1 MRPGDRNLRLAWL
14 LVAIVVVGSLVGSEL
29 ADRPPL
35 TNTDRVHDLAG
46 DFACPVCQ
54 GQSLGES
61 DVPIARTIRST
72 IRTMVDR
79 GRTDAEIRSMLVT
92 RFGEDIDYTPSGDG
106 LVGLVWVLPVLVGG
120 TAMAGAAVSIRRWQG
135 RSTGG
140 SAAPGR
146 PVVLIMVAVVAVL
159 AGVLVARSAGDRL
172 AGDTLSG
179 DIRSSTRTLLAD
191 AGVASPD
198 EAISLYS
205 RVLEIQ
211 PSNVEALAY
220 RGWSHWRAGDE
231 APGRS
236 DLDEAVAMDPTY
248 PDVRVFRASQRHAD
262 GDHAGAADD
271 LVALDGLEAPPIVGD
286 LLAASRLRQRIATGL
301 AASGD
306 LLVALELLDS
316 GLDARPDA
324 AHLLAERGWLL
335 VASRSPELVD
345 RGVEN
350 LDEALAL
357 DPLDPY
363 GLAYRAVVLA
373 TVADRAADAAV
384 DLARFAGLAVQP
396 ADLVDLL
403 VVVGLLEPQPKDG
416 S

>member
-1 MRPGDRNLRLAWL
+1 MRIGDRSLRLTWL
-14 LVAIVVVGSLVGSEL
+14 LVVVVVVGSLVGSEL
-29 ADRPPL
+29 AERLPL
-35 TNTDRVHDLAG
+35 TNADRVHDLAG
-46 DFACPVCQ
+46 DFACPVGQ

-61 DVPIARTIRST
+61 DVPIARTIRTT

-79 GRTDAEIRSMLVT
+79 GRTDAEIRSMLVA
-92 RFGEDIDYTPSGDG
+92 RFGENIDYTPRGDG

-120 TAMAGAAVSIRRWQG
+120 TAMAGVVLSIRRWQG

-140 SAAPGR
+140 SAPGR
-146 PVVLIMVAVVAVL
+146 PVVLGIVAVVVVL
-159 AGVLVARSAGDRL
+159 AGVLVARSAGVRL
-172 AGDTLSG
+172 ANASAVE
-179 DIRSSTRTLLAD
+179 RHAVFAHLLAD

-220 RGWSHWRAGDE
+220 RGWSRWRAGDE
-231 APGRS
+231 AHGRS
-236 DLDEAVAMDPTY
+236 DLDEAVAVDPTY

-262 GDHAGAADD
+262 GDHAGAAED
-271 LVALDGLEAPPIVGD
+271 LVALDGLMAPPIVGD
-286 LLAASRLRQRIATGL
+286 LLEASRLRQRLATGL

-316 GLDARPDA
+316 GLGARPDA
-324 AHLLAERGWLL
+324 ADLLAERGWLL
-335 VASRSPELVD
+335 VATRSPELVG
-345 RGVEN
+345 RGLVN

-373 TVADRAADAAV
+373 TVADRPGDAAV
-384 DLARFAGLAVQP
+384 DLARFAGLAGQP

-403 VVVGLLEPQPKDG
+403 VVVGLLEPQP
-416 S
+416 

>member
-1 MRPGDRNLRLAWL
+1 VRFGDRSVGLTWL
-14 LVAIVVVGSLVGSEL
+14 LVLVVVVASLVGSEL

-35 TNTDRVHDLAG
+35 TNAGRVHDLAG

-61 DVPIARTIRST
+61 DVPIARTIRTT

-79 GRTDAEIRSMLVT
+79 GRTDAEIRSMLVA
-92 RFGEDIDYTPSGDG
+92 RFGEDIDYTPRGDG

-120 TAMAGAAVSIRRWQG
+120 AAVAGVTVSIRRWQG
-135 RSTGG
+135 RPIGG
-140 SAAPGR
+140 SAPGR
-146 PVVLIMVAVVAVL
+146 PVVLGVVAVVVVL
-159 AGVLVARSAGDRL
+159 AGVLVARSVGDRS

-198 EAISLYS
+198 EAVSLYS

-220 RGWSHWRAGDE
+220 RGWSHWRAGDR
-231 APGRS
+231 ARGRS
-236 DLDEAVAMDPTY
+236 DLDEAVAVDPAY

-262 GDHAGAADD
+262 GNHAGAAED
-271 LVALDGLEAPPIVGD
+271 LVVLDGLEAPPIVGD
-286 LLAASRLRQRIATGL
+286 LLSASRLRQRIATGL
-301 AASGD
+301 ASSGE

-316 GLDARPDA
+316 GLEARPGSAD
-324 AHLLAERGWLL
+324 LLAERGWLL
-335 VASRSPELVD
+335 VATRSPELVV
-345 RGVEN
+345 RGMAN

-363 GLAYRAVVLA
+363 GLAYRAVVLS
-373 TVADRAADAAV
+373 TVVGRPGDAAAD
-384 DLARFAGLAVQP
+384 LAGFAGRPGQP

-403 VVVGLLEPQPKDG
+403 ILVGLLDPPPEDG

>member
-1 MRPGDRNLRLAWL
+1 MRLGDRGLLLTWL
-14 LVAIVVVGSLVGSEL
+14 LVGVVVVSSLVGSEM

-35 TNTDRVHDLAG
+35 TNADRVHDLAS

-92 RFGEDIDYTPSGDG
+92 RFGEDIDYTPRGDG
-106 LVGLVWVLPVLVGG
+106 LVGLVWILPVLVGG
-120 TAMAGAAVSIRRWQG
+120 TAMTGVVVSIRRWQG
-135 RSTGG
+135 RSRGG
-140 SAAPGR
+140 STTRR
-146 PVVLIMVAVVAVL
+146 PVVLGVVAVVVVL

-191 AGVASPD
+191 AGVSSPD
-198 EAISLYS
+198 EAISIYS

-220 RGWSHWRAGDE
+220 RGWARWRAGADTE
-231 APGRS
+231 GRS
-236 DLDEAVAMDPTY
+236 DLDEAVAVDPMY

-262 GDHAGAADD
+262 GDHAGAAED
-271 LVALDGLEAPPIVGD
+271 LVALDGMEAPPIVGD
-286 LLAASRLRQRIATGL
+286 LLAASRLRERIATGL

-335 VASRSPELVD
+335 VATRSPELVL
-345 RGVEN
+345 RGMEN
-350 LDEALAL
+350 LDEAIAL
-357 DPLDPY
+357 DPLNPY

-373 TVADRAADAAV
+373 TVADRPDDAAV
-384 DLARFAGLAVQP
+384 DLTRFTGLAGQP

-403 VVVGLLEPQPKDG
+403 VVVGLLAPQPTSG

>member
-1 MRPGDRNLRLAWL
+1 MRIGDRSLRLTWL
-14 LVAIVVVGSLVGSEL
+14 LVVVVVVGSLVGSEL
-29 ADRPPL
+29 AERPPL
-35 TNTDRVHDLAG
+35 TNADRVHDLAG

-61 DVPIARTIRST
+61 DVPIARTIRTT

-79 GRTDAEIRSMLVT
+79 GRTDAEIRSMLVA
-92 RFGEDIDYTPSGDG
+92 RFGENIDYTPRGDG

-120 TAMAGAAVSIRRWQG
+120 TAMAGVVLSIRRWQG

-140 SAAPGR
+140 SAPGR
-146 PVVLIMVAVVAVL
+146 PVVLGIVAVVVVL
-159 AGVLVARSAGDRL
+159 AGVLVARSAGERL

-220 RGWSHWRAGDE
+220 RGWSRWRAGDE
-231 APGRS
+231 AHGRS
-236 DLDEAVAMDPTY
+236 DLDEAVAVDPTY

-262 GDHAGAADD
+262 GDHAGAAED
-271 LVALDGLEAPPIVGD
+271 LVALDGLMAPPIVGD
-286 LLAASRLRQRIATGL
+286 LLEASRLRQRIATGL

-316 GLDARPDA
+316 GLGARPDA
-324 AHLLAERGWLL
+324 ADLLAERGWLL
-335 VASRSPELVD
+335 VATRSPELVG
-345 RGVEN
+345 RGLGN

-373 TVADRAADAAV
+373 TVADRPGDAAV
-384 DLARFAGLAVQP
+384 DLARFAGLTVQP

-403 VVVGLLEPQPKDG
+403 VVVGLLEPQPEDG
-416 S
+416 P

>member
-1 MRPGDRNLRLAWL
+1 MTWL
-14 LVAIVVVGSLVGSEL
+14 LVGVVVVSSLVGSEMV
-29 ADRPPL
+29 DRPPL
-35 TNTDRVHDLAG
+35 TNADRVHDLAG

-92 RFGEDIDYTPSGDG
+92 RFGEDIDYTPRGDG
-106 LVGLVWVLPVLVGG
+106 LVGLVWILPVLVGG
-120 TAMAGAAVSIRRWQG
+120 TAMTGVVVSIRRWQG
-135 RSTGG
+135 RSRGG
-140 SAAPGR
+140 STTRR
-146 PVVLIMVAVVAVL
+146 PVVLGVVAVVVVL

-191 AGVASPD
+191 AGVSSPD
-198 EAISLYS
+198 EAISIYS

-220 RGWSHWRAGDE
+220 RGWARWRAGADTE
-231 APGRS
+231 GRS
-236 DLDEAVAMDPTY
+236 DLDEAVAVDPMY

-262 GDHAGAADD
+262 GDHAGAAED
-271 LVALDGLEAPPIVGD
+271 LVALDGMEAPPIVGD
-286 LLAASRLRQRIATGL
+286 LLAASRLRERIATGL

-335 VASRSPELVD
+335 VATRSPELVL
-345 RGVEN
+345 RGMEN
-350 LDEALAL
+350 LDEAIAL

-373 TVADRAADAAV
+373 TVADRPDDAAV
-384 DLARFAGLAVQP
+384 DLTRFTGLAGQP

-403 VVVGLLEPQPKDG
+403 VVVGLLAPQPTSG

>member
-1 MRPGDRNLRLAWL
+1 VRIGDRGL
-14 LVAIVVVGSLVGSEL
+14 LLTWMLVVVVVVGSLVGSEL

-35 TNTDRVHDLAG
+35 TNADRVHDLAG

-61 DVPIARTIRST
+61 DVPIARTIRTT

-79 GRTDAEIRSMLVT
+79 GRTDAEIRSMLVD
-92 RFGEDIDYTPSGDG
+92 RFGEDIDYTPRGDG

-120 TAMAGAAVSIRRWQG
+120 AAMAGVAVSIRRWQHL
-135 RSTGG
+135 STGV
-140 SAAPGR
+140 SAPGR
-146 PVVLIMVAVVAVL
+146 PVVLGVVAVVVLL

-191 AGVASPD
+191 AGVSPPD
-198 EAISLYS
+198 EAISIYS

-231 APGRS
+231 AQGRS
-236 DLDEAVAMDPTY
+236 DLDDAVAVDPTY
-248 PDVRVFRASQRHAD
+248 ADVRVFRASQRHAD
-262 GDHAGAADD
+262 GDHAGAAED
-271 LVALDGLEAPPIVGD
+271 LVVLDGLVAPPIIGD

-301 AASGD
+301 ASSGD

-316 GLDARPDA
+316 GLDARPDSA
-324 AHLLAERGWLL
+324 DLLAERGWLL
-335 VASRSPELVD
+335 VATRSPELVE
-345 RGVEN
+345 RGMAN
-350 LDEALAL
+350 LDDALAL

-373 TVADRAADAAV
+373 TVLDRPGDAAV
-384 DLARFAGLAVQP
+384 DLAKFVGLSGQP
-396 ADLVDLL
+396 DDLVDLL
-403 VVVGLLEPQPKDG
+403 VAVGLLTPAPQEG